1 MHDARIILLVICIAS
16 TKAFTPNSAV
26 GDRCI
31 RVFQRLPAEGWRPAL
46 PIFSTITAGGC
57 RPLKLQTLKDEDFLG
72 VQALTLAA
80 QSAFG
85 FGMLPTT
92 HGSKEPGIPKKNPL
106 PQVFDTPYNV
116 LGWPRL
122 MNTSENVLG
131 RMFPQVV
138 SLGETAARLAE
149 SKLENMEN
157 EKCIN
162 EQAQTVELDTVQKM
176 GLNAE
181 WKCNSAGSNQ
191 KSDVDGQHLQ
201 YRLGKQDSLDN
212 VALLPSFS
220 FKATTP
226 TAPEPFD
233 SVGGAAVALLAYSF
247 IYQYTRLVMPP
258 GEMEVV

>member
-1 MHDARIILLVICIAS
+1 MVRMRDLRILLLVICIAP
-16 TKAFTPNSAV
+16 TNAFTPKSAV
-26 GDRCI
+26 GDKII
-31 RVFQRLPAEGWRPAL
+31 RVTQRLAAEGWRSGVPRL
-46 PIFSTITAGGC
+46 SPRIEGGC
-57 RPLKLQTLKDEDFLG
+57 RPLQLQPLKDEDFLG

-92 HGSKEPGIPKKNPL
+92 RGSATPGPTPKNSPL
-106 PQVFDTPYNV
+106 PKVFDTPYNV
-116 LGWPRL
+116 FGWPRL

-138 SLGETAARLAE
+138 FLGETAARLAE
-149 SKLENMEN
+149 SKPENMEK

-162 EQAQTVELDTVQKM
+162 ELDTVQSM

-181 WKCNSAGSNQ
+181 WKRNSAGANQ
-191 KSDVDGQHLQ
+191 NSDVDGQHLQ
-201 YRLGKQDSLDN
+201 YRLGTQDSLEN
-212 VALLPSFS
+212 AALLPSFS
-220 FKATTP
+220 FKAKK
-226 TAPEPFD
+226 TAPPEPSD
-233 SVGGAAVALLAYSF
+233 SAVGAAVAFLAYSF